1 MLCKKE
7 SFAVI
12 SKDLTKIGRNLQSK
26 SYILIKNIL
35 KNYCFSIHHPTTKKN
50 FIIMNLI
57 GQRIKKLRE
66 ERNITQE
73 AMAKHLDVTQS
84 NYGRLEKDDRR
95 LNVVKLLKI
104 VHILDVNIMT
114 LFGDTTHG
122 GMVANGENFA
132 PGNKE
137 VYDILVESLR
147 SEVQHLKDEISF
159 LRVIVR
165 S

>member
-1 MLCKKE
+1 
-7 SFAVI
+7 
-12 SKDLTKIGRNLQSK
+12 
-26 SYILIKNIL
+26 
-35 KNYCFSIHHPTTKKN
+35 
-50 FIIMNLI
+50 MNLI
-57 GQRIKKLRE
+57 GQRIKKFRE

-104 VHILDVNIMT
+104 VHILDINIMM
-114 LFGDTTHG
+114 LFGDTNHG
-122 GMVANGENFA
+122 QVANSENFT
-132 PGNKE
+132 PTNKE

>member
-1 MLCKKE
+1 
-7 SFAVI
+7 
-12 SKDLTKIGRNLQSK
+12 
-26 SYILIKNIL
+26 
-35 KNYCFSIHHPTTKKN
+35 
-50 FIIMNLI
+50 MNVI

-66 ERNITQE
+66 EKGITQE
-73 AMAKHLDVTQS
+73 SMALQLDVTQS

-104 VHILDVNIMT
+104 VRILDVNLMY
-114 LFGDTTHG
+114 LFN
-122 GMVANGENFA
+122 GMVEHTSAQGVDA
-132 PGNKE
+132 GLTQTNKE

-147 SEVQHLKDEISF
+147 SEIQHLKEEVNF

>member
-1 MLCKKE
+1 
-7 SFAVI
+7 
-12 SKDLTKIGRNLQSK
+12 
-26 SYILIKNIL
+26 
-35 KNYCFSIHHPTTKKN
+35 
-50 FIIMNLI
+50 MNVI

-66 ERNITQE
+66 EKGITQE
-73 AMAKHLDVTQS
+73 NMALQLDVTQS

-104 VHILDVNIMT
+104 VRILDVNIMY
-114 LFGDTTHG
+114 LFNEVLGDQS
-122 GMVANGENFA
+122 MENS
-132 PGNKE
+132 GLSHTNKE

-147 SEVQHLKDEISF
+147 SEIQHLKDEVNF